1 MKFFQTKMCVFKKK
15 KVNIMNLTEDVNNS
29 DRIYDS
35 LDAPLPSEFLV
46 FRLLR
51 CLLENVMF
59 SRGQINQTLV

>member
-1 MKFFQTKMCVFKKK
+1 M
-15 KVNIMNLTEDVNNS
+15 EDVNNS

-35 LDAPLPSEFLV
+35 QDAPLPSEFLV

-59 SRGQINQTLV
+59 SDCWVMLKN